1 MSDAPSIL
9 SLRLSRA
16 YGAPLS
22 LPRAAGATAPA
33 ITPAAPRPQSKLP
46 DAAQRL
52 FAATVPGGITFDD
65 ATGTPTPTRD
75 AIPMYR
81 HPADR
86 NAAAVAIEIGR
97 AIDVRG

>member
-16 YGAPLS
+16 YAAPND
-22 LPRAAGATAPA
+22 PVRFPAVRPVETAPRDTSGSSSNKIHQLIGA
-33 ITPAAPRPQSKLP
+33 R
-46 DAAQRL
+46 
-52 FAATVPGGITFDD
+52 VPGRIAFDD
-65 ATGTPTPTRD
+65 TTGQATPTRD

-86 NAAAVAIEIGR
+86 NAAAVAVELGR